1 MSKKQLE
8 LFNEK
13 ETHPECLGHIDWGLD
28 ICLECHWCL
37 PCLVEASMIK
47 RREEKER
54 KEKK

>member
-13 ETHPECLGHIDWGLD
+13 ETHPECLGYINWGLD
-28 ICLECHWCL
+28 VCLECQWCL